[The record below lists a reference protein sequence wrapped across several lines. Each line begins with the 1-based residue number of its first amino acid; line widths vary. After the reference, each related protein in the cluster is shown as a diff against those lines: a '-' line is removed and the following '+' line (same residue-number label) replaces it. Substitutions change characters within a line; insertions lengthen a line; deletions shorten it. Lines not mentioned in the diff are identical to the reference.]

1 MLQNV
6 KVEDP
11 FLLVTEI
18 VAQVSYILWIL
29 KSFVCLMSCQTRYD
43 VPINY
48 ANEIRNYD
56 T

>member
-11 FLLVTEI
+11 FLLLE
-18 VAQVSYILWIL
+18 QLSYILWIL